1 MVPGEWLHWINE
13 EGATRNHH
21 ETRDAPDELL
31 SGRAARPWCCVILR
45 WFRCRHRGWA
55 WLPI

>member
-21 ETRDAPDELL
+21 ENWDAPDELL
-31 SGRAARPWCCVILR
+31 PGRAARS
-45 WFRCRHRGWA
+45 
-55 WLPI
+55 